1 MSWQEKTTM
10 SLRQEFVQ
18 LAQAEEANLRQLCR
32 RFGISP
38 KTGYKW
44 LARYVQSGEAGL
56 DDRSRR
62 PQHSPT
68 RTSAAIE
75 ERVLAVRREHPS
87 WGPRKLRVLL
97 ERAGVSPLPAPSTL
111 NAILHRHDQ
120 ISGAATLAHRP
131 FVRFE
136 HAAPNQLWQMD
147 FKGHFA
153 LQSGRCHP
161 LTVLDDH
168 SRFALGLDACPNEQT
183 ATVQE
188 RLRAIFTRYG
198 LPVGMLMDNGAPWGS
213 TQTETWTV
221 LTIWLVRLGIG
232 IHHGRPYH
240 PQTQGKDERFHR
252 TLAEEVLAQHVLL
265 DLVHTQAVF
274 DRWRDDYNLVR
285 PHGALGLAV
294 PASRYQPSP
303 RAFSERLSPIEYGTG
318 EEVRKVH
325 ASADITFHGRAY
337 KIGHAFAG
345 LPVALRP
352 TDMDGVWTV
361 YFQHQPIKTLDE
373 RQLIPDN

>member
-18 LAQAEEANLRQLCR
+18 LAQLDAANIRLLCR
-32 RFGISP
+32 RFQISP

-44 LARYVQSGEAGL
+44 LARYGENGESGL
-56 DDRSRR
+56 RDRSRR
-62 PQHSPT
+62 PQSSPAHT
-68 RTSAAIE
+68 DAAIE
-75 ERVLAVRREHPS
+75 QRVLTLRAEHPT

-97 ERAGVSPLPAPSTL
+97 EREAVSPLPATSTL
-111 NAILHRHDQ
+111 SAILKRHGQ
-120 ISGAATLAHRP
+120 IAEDASLAHRP
-131 FVRFE
+131 FERFE

-153 LQSGRCHP
+153 LQRGRCHP

-168 SRFALGLDACPNEQT
+168 SRFSLGLEACPNEQT
-183 ATVQE
+183 PTVQT

-198 LPVGMLMDNGAPWGS
+198 LPVGMLMDNGGPWGS
-213 TQTETWTV
+213 NQAVSWTA
-221 LTIWLVRLGIG
+221 LTVWLVRLGIA

-240 PQTQGKDERFHR
+240 PQTQGKEERFHR
-252 TLAEEVLAQHVLL
+252 TLAEDVIAQHVLL
-265 DLVHTQAVF
+265 DLAHTQAVF
-274 DRWRDDYNLVR
+274 DRWRDEYNLVR
-285 PHGALGLAV
+285 PHEALALAV

-303 RAFSERLSPIEYGTG
+303 RSLPDRLPPLEYNSG
-318 EEVRKVH
+318 EEVRKVQTT
-325 ASADITFHGRAY
+325 AEIYFRGRTY

-352 TDMDGVWTV
+352 TEIDGTWAV
-361 YFQHQPIKTLDE
+361 YLGHQRIKTLDE
-373 RQLIPDN
+373 RATILDN